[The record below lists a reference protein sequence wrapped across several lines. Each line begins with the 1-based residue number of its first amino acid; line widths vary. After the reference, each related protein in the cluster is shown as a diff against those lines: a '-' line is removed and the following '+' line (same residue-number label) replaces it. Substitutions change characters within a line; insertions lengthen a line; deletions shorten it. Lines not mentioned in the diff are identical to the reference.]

1 MNVFEEKKRKQEAI
15 NEAMKNIKHVIA
27 VASGKGGVGKS
38 TVAANMALSLAKKGY
53 AVALADADIYGPSV
67 PTLFNIDN
75 EQVMAQEIDGKQYML
90 PFEKFG
96 IKLMSVGFFVDKTQP
111 MLWRGPMAA
120 NTLTQMLTETYWG
133 GLDFMILDMP
143 PGTGDIQLSLVQQFS
158 VSGSVFVCTPQQ
170 LAVADVR
177 RAVNMFTNDQ
187 IAVPVLGLVENM
199 AYFTPKELPDNKY
212 YIFGKSG
219 AEQLAKE
226 LGIEL
231 LVQIPISMDISET
244 NDNGNPISM
253 DFASAEAQTFMELA
267 DKIVMKT
274 IKNDRI

>member
-38 TVAANMALSLAKKGY
+38 TVAANIALSLAKKGY
-53 AVALADADIYGPSV
+53 AVALSDADIYGPSV

-199 AYFTPKELPDNKY
+199 AYFTPKELPNNKY

-226 LGIEL
+226 LDMEL
-231 LVQIPISMDISET
+231 LAQIPISMDISET
-244 NDNGNPISM
+244 NDSGNPISM
-253 DFASAEAQTFMELA
+253 DFASPEAQTFMELA
-267 DKIVMKT
+267 DKIAMKT
-274 IKNDRI
+274 IKNDKI

>member
-38 TVAANMALSLAKKGY
+38 TVAANIALSLAKKGY

-226 LGIEL
+226 LDMEL

-244 NDNGNPISM
+244 NDSGNPISM
-253 DFASAEAQTFMELA
+253 DFASPEAQTFMELA
-267 DKIVMKT
+267 DKIAMKT
-274 IKNDRI
+274 IKNDKI

>member
-38 TVAANMALSLAKKGY
+38 TVAANIALSLAKKGY

-244 NDNGNPISM
+244 NDSGNPISM
-253 DFASAEAQTFMELA
+253 DFASPEAQTFMELA
-267 DKIVMKT
+267 DKIAMKT
-274 IKNDRI
+274 IKNDKI

>member
-38 TVAANMALSLAKKGY
+38 TVAANIALSLAKKGY

-199 AYFTPKELPDNKY
+199 AYFTPKELPNNKY

-226 LGIEL
+226 LDMEL
-231 LVQIPISMDISET
+231 LAQIPISMDISET
-244 NDNGNPISM
+244 NDSGNPISM
-253 DFASAEAQTFMELA
+253 DFASPEAQTFMELA

>member
-38 TVAANMALSLAKKGY
+38 TVAANIALSLAKKGY

-199 AYFTPKELPDNKY
+199 AYFTPKELPNNKY

-226 LGIEL
+226 LDMEL
-231 LVQIPISMDISET
+231 LAQIPISMDISET
-244 NDNGNPISM
+244 NDRGNPISM
-253 DFASAEAQTFMELA
+253 DFASPEAQTFMELA
-267 DKIVMKT
+267 DKIAMKT
-274 IKNDRI
+274 IKNDKI

>member
-38 TVAANMALSLAKKGY
+38 TVAANIALSLAKKGY

-244 NDNGNPISM
+244 NDSGNPISM
-253 DFASAEAQTFMELA
+253 DFASPEAQTFMELA